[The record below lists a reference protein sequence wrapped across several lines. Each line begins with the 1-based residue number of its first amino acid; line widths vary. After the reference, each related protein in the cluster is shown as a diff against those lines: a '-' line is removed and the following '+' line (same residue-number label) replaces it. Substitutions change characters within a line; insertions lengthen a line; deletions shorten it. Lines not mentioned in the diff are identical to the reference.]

1 MPRIYK
7 VKQGDC
13 FSSIASEHGFFWDT
27 LWNHPGN
34 ARLKEHRK
42 DPSVLREGDV
52 VQIPD
57 LREKNEG
64 GATDERHRFRMKGV
78 PAMLKIRLCIEDEP
92 RADEP
97 YTLFVD
103 GLEVAQGRTDGDGFI
118 RAPIPPGSRQGRL
131 LVGIGDDRD
140 VFVFRFGTVDPIDTE
155 EGARGRLENLG
166 HDVAELE
173 EAVRAFQDQ
182 EGLDVT
188 GTVDAATRERL
199 KERFGQ

>member
-1 MPRIYK
+1 MASTYR

-13 FSSIASEHGFFWDT
+13 IGSIASEHGFFWDT
-27 LWNHPGN
+27 LWHHPGN
-34 ARLKEHRK
+34 ARLREQRK

-52 VQIPD
+52 VRIPD
-57 LREKNEG
+57 LRGRNEE
-64 GATDERHRFRMKGV
+64 GATEERHRFRVKGV
-78 PAMLKIRLCIEDEP
+78 PAMLRIRLCIEDEP

-103 GLEVAQGRTDGDGFI
+103 GMEVAQGRTDGDGFL

-140 VFVFRFGTVDPIDTE
+140 VFLFRFGTVDPIETE
-155 EGARGRLENLG
+155 EGVRGRLENLA
-166 HDVAELE
+166 HDATELE
-173 EAVRAFQDQ
+173 EAVRAFQDE

-188 GTVDAATRERL
+188 GTVDTATRERL